1 MLRYSDVGW
10 MDDRTAPSVHVRHNL
25 EGLSVVFPP
34 AYLLSFV
41 TDHETEPL
49 HGSPDL
55 SLYFRSRM
63 DGALGLCFKSDGFSE
78 GEEAGIAR
86 EIAIYKTMRQTLSVA
101 AAALLSGQAAAE
113 NGPAWDVLQ
122 ESAAEND
129 QLLISA
135 FQSDEGVQKVTVKP
149 TGLQPLTTYQVT
161 SVDTGVL
168 GTATGADLMMSGIE
182 IVESPN
188 TAAHILIVRAPSPS
202 ILTP

>member
-1 MLRYSDVGW
+1 
-10 MDDRTAPSVHVRHNL
+10 
-25 EGLSVVFPP
+25 
-34 AYLLSFV
+34 
-41 TDHETEPL
+41 
-49 HGSPDL
+49 
-55 SLYFRSRM
+55 
-63 DGALGLCFKSDGFSE
+63 
-78 GEEAGIAR
+78 
-86 EIAIYKTMRQTLSVA
+86 MRQTLSVA